1 MGGTVWLLLLSFL
14 LLMMASKFIR
24 IDVISA
30 IFSYPLVF
38 PLMTVIGI
46 IFTYNLSR
54 VIMKVLPKLSE
65 VLQYLGKNSLY
76 ILLLHVLGFK
86 FVSVFLVWLYGLNA
100 DTSKNLY
107 DIVVR
112 DYVGDYW
119 WIVYALVGVIFS
131 IGVMT
136 IISMI
141 KVKIEKY
148 YKL

>member
-1 MGGTVWLLLLSFL
+1 MVW
-14 LLMMASKFIR
+14 
-24 IDVISA
+24 
-30 IFSYPLVF
+30 
-38 PLMTVIGI
+38 
-46 IFTYNLSR
+46 
-54 VIMKVLPKLSE
+54 
-65 VLQYLGKNSLY
+65 
-76 ILLLHVLGFK
+76 H
-86 FVSVFLVWLYGLNA
+86 YGLNA

-107 DIVVR
+107 DMVVR

-119 WIVYALVGVIFS
+119 WIVYALVGVMFS

>member
-1 MGGTVWLLLLSFL
+1 M
-14 LLMMASKFIR
+14 
-24 IDVISA
+24 
-30 IFSYPLVF
+30 
-38 PLMTVIGI
+38 
-46 IFTYNLSR
+46 
-54 VIMKVLPKLSE
+54 
-65 VLQYLGKNSLY
+65 
-76 ILLLHVLGFK
+76 
-86 FVSVFLVWLYGLNA
+86 
-100 DTSKNLY
+100 
-107 DIVVR
+107 VVR

>member
-1 MGGTVWLLLLSFL
+1 M
-14 LLMMASKFIR
+14 
-24 IDVISA
+24 
-30 IFSYPLVF
+30 
-38 PLMTVIGI
+38 
-46 IFTYNLSR
+46 
-54 VIMKVLPKLSE
+54 
-65 VLQYLGKNSLY
+65 
-76 ILLLHVLGFK
+76 GFK
-86 FVSVFLVWLYGLNA
+86 FVSVLLVWLYGLNA

-107 DIVVR
+107 DMVVR

-119 WIVYALVGVIFS
+119 WIVYALVGVMFS

>member
-1 MGGTVWLLLLSFL
+1 
-14 LLMMASKFIR
+14 MMASKFIR

-86 FVSVFLVWLYGLNA
+86 FVSVFLEWLYGLNA